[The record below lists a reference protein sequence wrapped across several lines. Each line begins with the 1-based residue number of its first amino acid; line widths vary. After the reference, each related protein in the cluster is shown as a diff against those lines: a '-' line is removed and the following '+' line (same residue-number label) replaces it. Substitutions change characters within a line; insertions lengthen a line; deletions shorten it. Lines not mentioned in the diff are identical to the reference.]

1 MLRSEQDWNQ
11 SLSQKPTLLLPCI
24 VFHSGVQDLKDDP
37 ILELTKLLRHLRR
50 EIDPGRLGCIKK
62 HSEGSFHRINQ
73 NKTEDP
79 FTPELHKLLDTN
91 IRTADNLLKT
101 LTGKG
106 LPLSKYQYYD
116 GQSV

>member
-1 MLRSEQDWNQ
+1 MSSCTRSPLQLYP
-11 SLSQKPTLLLPCI
+11 SLVSL
-24 VFHSGVQDLKDDP
+24 VHSGVQDLKDDP
-37 ILELTKLLRHLRR
+37 IEELKKLLSQLRL